1 MSRNV
6 DQNILARKG
15 ENGVRPDAGPQNSIL
30 PAEEEEKGE
39 TTVYLCYNASFA
51 DETA

>member
-1 MSRNV
+1 MSREV

-15 ENGVRPDAGPQNSIL
+15 ENDVRPDAGPQNSSL